1 MLAKRIVDNELLDE
15 ARPGE
20 RERKETKETKRM
32 LEKELKVLGL
42 AERAVKRIT

>member
-1 MLAKRIVDNELLDE
+1 LLAKRIVDNELLDE

-20 RERKETKETKRM
+20 RERKETKRM